1 MDKAVKLVIADDH
14 ELIRK
19 GLRQVT
25 ESSGYRVFEAE
36 DGKEA
41 LDLIIR
47 EKPEIAVL
55 DIEMPEM
62 TGFEVANTLY
72 RQGISVSI
80 VFLTMYKDEVLFN
93 KAMDIGV
100 KGYVLKDNTVEE
112 IQRCLKKVLKGNYY
126 LSPEISDFLVNRNN
140 TLMSGSSDSKGK
152 HLLTDAERNILRQ
165 VAEMKT
171 SQEIADSLS
180 VSIKTVQNHRN
191 NICKKLGLSGTHAL
205 LKYAVEHSP

>member
-72 RQGISVSI
+72 RQGISISI

>member
-1 MDKAVKLVIADDH
+1 MSKDIKLVIADDH

-25 ESSGYRVFEAE
+25 EESGYRVYEA
-36 DGKEA
+36 DNGKDA
-41 LDLIIR
+41 LDLIIS
-47 EKPEIAVL
+47 EKPAIAVL

-62 TGFEVANTLY
+62 TGFEVAKTLY
-72 RQGISVSI
+72 RQGISISI

-100 KGYVLKDNTVEE
+100 KGYVLKDNTVDE
-112 IQRCLKKVLKGNYY
+112 IQRCLKKVLNGNYY

-140 TLMSGSSDSKGK
+140 NLMADSADSSGE
-152 HLLTDAERNILRQ
+152 HLLTDAERTILRQ

-171 SQEIADSLS
+171 SQEIADNLS
-180 VSIKTVQNHRN
+180 ISIKTVQNHRN

-205 LKYAVEHSP
+205 LKYAVENSP